1 MTLWQSV
8 VLGIVQGL
16 TEFLPVSSTAHLK
29 IAEAFL
35 GIQRGDPFLTSFDVI
50 IQLGTLLAVLVYFRG
65 MIARMAGAL
74 VQGLRDG
81 KPFGTP
87 DARLAWFVIV
97 GTIPV
102 GLLGLAF
109 EKAID
114 RLDLHEG
121 LLLTVIAGSLIGLA
135 VILYLAERMG
145 TQRRGLGELSWM
157 DALVVGLAQAL
168 AIVPGVSRSGVTLTA
183 GLFAGIRR
191 DDAARF
197 SFLLSIPAVGA
208 AGGWKLLKLV
218 RHHEIPAGSAAL
230 TSLLVGTGVSLVV
243 GYGVIA
249 WFLSYLRMRKTHPFV
264 AWRLAMG
271 ALLLVLVGRGSELV
285 APPQPP
291 VAVSRSAASPAGASS
306 AVR

>member
-1 MTLWQSV
+1 MSLWQSA

-29 IAEAFL
+29 IAEAAM

-50 IQLGTLLAVLVYFRG
+50 IQLGTLFAVLVYFRD
-65 MIARMAGAL
+65 MIVRMARAL
-74 VQGLRDG
+74 WAGLRQGD
-81 KPFGTP
+81 PLGTQ

-109 EKAID
+109 EKAIE
-114 RLDLHEG
+114 RLDLNEG
-121 LLLTVIAGSLIGLA
+121 VLLTVIGGSLIALA
-135 VILYLAERMG
+135 LVLFLAERLG
-145 TQRRGLGELSWM
+145 QQRRGLGELSWL
-157 DALVVGLAQAL
+157 DAAVVGLAQAL

-208 AGGWKLLKLV
+208 AGGWKLLHLI
-218 RHHEIPAGSAAL
+218 RHHELPAGSAAL
-230 TSLLVGTGVSLVV
+230 TNLIVGTVVSMIV

-249 WFLSYLRMRKTHPFV
+249 WLLAYLRTRKTHPFV
-264 AWRLAMG
+264 VWRLAMG
-271 ALLLVLVGRGSELV
+271 ALLLVMVGRGAV
-285 APPQPP
+285 A
-291 VAVSRSAASPAGASS
+291 AGGARLADAPA

>member
-1 MTLWQSV
+1 MSLGQSAL
-8 VLGIVQGL
+8 LGIVQGL

-35 GIQRGDPFLTSFDVI
+35 GIPRGDPFLTSFDVI
-50 IQLGTLLAVLVYFRG
+50 IQLGTLFAVLIYFRDLL
-65 MIARMAGAL
+65 ARMALAL
-74 VQGLRDG
+74 VAGLRQG
-81 KPFGTP
+81 APLGTT

-109 EKAID
+109 EKAIE
-114 RLDLHEG
+114 RLDLNEG
-121 LLLTVIAGSLIGLA
+121 RLLTVIAGSLIALA
-135 VILYLAERMG
+135 LILFLAERLG
-145 TQRRGLGELSWM
+145 RQRRGLAELSWT

-208 AGGWKLLKLV
+208 AGGWKLLHLI
-218 RHHEIPAGSAAL
+218 RHHELPAGSSALAA
-230 TSLLVGTGVSLVV
+230 LLVGTAVSMAV
-243 GYGVIA
+243 GYVVIA
-249 WFLSYLRMRKTHPFV
+249 WLITYLRTRKTHPFV

-271 ALLLVLVGRGSELV
+271 ALLLVMVGRGGV
-285 APPQPP
+285 PA
-291 VAVSRSAASPAGASS
+291 SAARLADAPA